1 MFASMTYSFRG
12 ACMSEVA
19 TSLSQSKFYS
29 PAFNTAIF
37 DGPFRIYFSQAQEAY
52 ALKIYFY
59 LQKKLG
65 DQFKTAKQNY
75 KSKDQNLYIM
85 LYPNDESFE
94 RSFDVA
100 PFDENLSIEL
110 FYSEFVI
117 GVNGELAEE
126 ALTPLFDKIKHIVDD
141 WELEVPMAIDMQ
153 RPLEAF

>member
-1 MFASMTYSFRG
+1 MN
-12 ACMSEVA
+12 EVV
-19 TSLSQSKFYS
+19 TSLAQSKFYS

-65 DQFKTAKQNY
+65 EQFKAAKNDY
-75 KSKDQNLYIM
+75 RVKDLNLYIM
-85 LYPNDESFE
+85 LYPNEESFG

-100 PFDENLSIEL
+100 PFSDGLSMEL

-117 GVNGELAEE
+117 GVNGELNDEM
-126 ALTPLFDKIKHIVDD
+126 LVPFFDKVKHIVDD
-141 WELEVPMAIDMQ
+141 WEQEAPLPINIQ

>member
-1 MFASMTYSFRG
+1 
-12 ACMSEVA
+12 MSEVA
-19 TSLSQSKFYS
+19 TSLAQSKFYS

-65 DQFKTAKQNY
+65 EQFKSAKNDY
-75 KSKDQNLYIM
+75 KKIDRNLYIM
-85 LYPNDESFE
+85 LYPNGESFG
-94 RSFDVA
+94 RSFDVT
-100 PFDENLSIEL
+100 PFSEGISMEL

-117 GVNGELAEE
+117 GVNGELNDET
-126 ALTPLFDKIKHIVDD
+126 LTPLFDKVKHIVDD
-141 WELEVPMAIDMQ
+141 WEQERPVPLEIQ